1 MKKIIFGLVAVSCL
15 VGSNGILKTNKEAN
29 FLEPEV
35 KRAHEGPSYYNGV
48 IYCKNS
54 CYFDHLINCMP
65 KLNPNKNNGI
75 VIIQQ
80 LLGYYD
86 TLIDDQIIPENY
98 ENNTYEFI
106 ADPDHPSPDQFM
118 YSPTTTI
125 AYYNYLKDLY
135 TGLKYKY
142 DESKGTTHAQDKTL
156 LRKAL
161 KEYNY
166 YGFGNTNF
174 YVEVCENNLSDRLNG
189 YSVRLAEEEIWHK
202 ENPVIVRKD
211 GTVAICYAFNN
222 DYVWGYTWDV
232 NNGGG
237 SMNGMIRKPRSWLK
251 NSQVIAVHS
260 ASFENVCAYSDNYI
274 FDSFK
279 NGKTWMSGN
288 GHIQF
293 NWNGNGYQEY
303 YLRDF

>member
-1 MKKIIFGLVAVSCL
+1 MKKIIFGLVATSCL
-15 VGSNGILKTNKEAN
+15 VGSNGILKSNKQVKL
-29 FLEPEV
+29 LEPEV
-35 KRAHEGPSYYNGV
+35 RRAMEGPKFYNGV

-54 CYFDHLINCMP
+54 CYFDHLIHAMP
-65 KLNPNKNNGI
+65 KLNPSKKNGI

-86 TLIDDQIIPENY
+86 TLIDDQIVPENY
-98 ENNTYEFI
+98 EWNTYEFI
-106 ADPDHPSPDQFM
+106 DDPSHPTPEQFET
-118 YSPTTTI
+118 SPTTSL
-125 AYYNYLKDLY
+125 AYYNYLKGLY
-135 TGLKYKY
+135 TGLNYTY
-142 DESKGTTHAQDKTL
+142 NETKGTTHAQDKAL

-174 YVEVCENNLSDRLNG
+174 YVEVCDNNLMDQWSG
-189 YSVRLAEEEIWHK
+189 YSTRLAEEEIWHK

-211 GTVAICYAFNN
+211 GIVAICYAFNN
-222 DYVWGYTWDV
+222 DYVWGYTWDE

-237 SMNGMIRKPRSWLK
+237 SMCGMIRKPRNWLK
-251 NSQVIAVHS
+251 NSQVIVVHS

-274 FDSFK
+274 FNSPQ
-279 NGKTWMSGN
+279 GKTWMSGN
-288 GHIQF
+288 GHLQY
-293 NWNGNGYQEY
+293 NWNGDGYQEF